1 MAQSNRPELGEFIRN
16 KTGIRYTYFN
26 PPSSIHMEYPCVVY
40 SRDNIDATFAD
51 NDVYKLDYRYQ
62 LILIDRDPDSQFVEQ
77 VAQLPQCRFVRH
89 YNADNLS
96 HDVFRIYYK

>member
-1 MAQSNRPELGEFIRN
+1 MAQSNRPELGELIRQE
-16 KTGIRYTYFN
+16 TGIRNTYFN

-51 NDVYKLDYRYQ
+51 NDIYKLDYRYQ
-62 LILIDRDPDSQFVEQ
+62 LILIDRDPDSPFVEKM
-77 VAQLPQCRFVRH
+77 AQLPRCRFIRH